1 MANQNGS
8 LNQTHHIFISLFV
21 TEVMSK
27 TVTQFKVYANIYLH
41 VASTPVSP
49 VNMWRSVKV
58 RHESSYLMWGGVNAK
73 LTYLTPLLMWL
84 QGA

>member
-8 LNQTHHIFISLFV
+8 LNQTDHIFISLFV

-58 RHESSYLMWGGVNAK
+58 SSHESSYLM
-73 LTYLTPLLMWL
+73 
-84 QGA
+84 